1 MKTIIGISQ
10 FIYIYFYYFH
20 SSAVLLNVGLLNI
33 FQNEY
38 SQIQLVHKRDWIF
51 CAIITEECE
60 LE

>member
-38 SQIQLVHKRDWIF
+38 SQIQLVHKRD
-51 CAIITEECE
+51 
-60 LE
+60 